1 MMGRYADRF
10 SEFSGA
16 IFRELGAG
24 GRMLRGGRASV
35 GEPDVLNPEEAAAVR
50 QHLEAVL
57 ASHAFAGSK
66 RTQEFLRLIVRH
78 ALDGEIDALRERMI
92 GAELFGRPVSY
103 DTGNDSV
110 VRVRASEVRK
120 KLAQYYGELAQQ
132 EPPVHIEL
140 PAGSYVPRF
149 HFPPYLPETPSIAH
163 GQSTAGKGVAD
174 AAGKNGFTQIPEAKQ
189 AANSPR
195 VVQLALKPARSP
207 KRFVIAAGS
216 LAFVLVGVVGFLLFE
231 RWGRSSNAPA
241 GIHSIAVLPLENLS
255 GSHEQ
260 DYFADGMTEELINDL
275 GQVSALRVISLTSS
289 MSYKGTKKKL
299 PEIARDLTVDGVVE
313 GGVIRDGEQV
323 RISVQLI
330 DARADRPVWAHTYVR
345 DLTGVLDW
353 QGEVAKTIAEEI
365 STEVS
370 PQEQARLEQRHP
382 TDSEAQ
388 DLFLHGILLRQADD
402 CKNAID
408 YFNRA
413 IAKDPGYAEAHSAL
427 ASCYGRLGESGRM
440 PYEQAFIRQKE
451 EALRAIELDDSLSE
465 AHAELGNTDMTLD
478 RDWPAA
484 EAQFHRALAL
494 NPNAATS
501 HEKYAFYLVRTGQ
514 FRDAIS
520 QIEQSVDLDP
530 VSASTFHAEGFIY
543 YFSRE
548 YDKALAVTKTV
559 QGLKINLPDWDFLI
573 GDIYAE
579 KGMLAES
586 IAEFLRSGDGPYTL
600 GHLGNAYAR
609 AGQPDAARRII
620 TRLQGHVR
628 KDGVGRYEIAL
639 IYAGLGDKKDAF
651 QSLDEALQAH
661 DAGLVYLKVD
671 PCLDPLRSDSRF
683 DDLMRRV
690 GISR

>member
-1 MMGRYADRF
+1 M
-10 SEFSGA
+10 
-16 IFRELGAG
+16 
-24 GRMLRGGRASV
+24 
-35 GEPDVLNPEEAAAVR
+35 GEPELLNHEDAALVR
-50 QHLEAVL
+50 RHLENVL
-57 ASHAFAGSK
+57 ASHAFTGSK
-66 RTQEFLRLIVRH
+66 RTKEFLQLIVRH
-78 ALDGEIDALRERMI
+78 TLDGEIDALRERMI

-120 KLAQYYGELAQQ
+120 KLAQYYTELGEQ
-132 EPPVHIEL
+132 PPVQIEI

-149 HFPPYLPETPSIAH
+149 HFPPYRVEAPSTGHAQSATSETPAPLGAENRFAPAFDAEMATTPTGVIPSVQRTVRSRRFMAV
-163 GQSTAGKGVAD
+163 AG
-174 AAGKNGFTQIPEAKQ
+174 
-189 AANSPR
+189 
-195 VVQLALKPARSP
+195 
-207 KRFVIAAGS
+207 
-216 LAFVLVGVVGFLLFE
+216 LAFILVGLCVFLLFE
-231 RWGRSSNAPA
+231 RWNKSANPPA

-255 GSHEQ
+255 GAPSQ

-275 GQVSALRVISLTSS
+275 GQVLALRVISLTSS

-313 GGVIRDGEQV
+313 GGVLRDGNQV
-323 RISVQLI
+323 RISVQLV
-330 DARADRPVWAHTYVR
+330 DARTDRPVWAHTYVR

-353 QGEVAKTIAEEI
+353 QGEVARTIAEEI

-370 PQEQARLEQRHP
+370 PQEQARLAQRHP
-382 TDSEAQ
+382 IDSAAQ

-413 IAKDPGYAEAHSAL
+413 ISTDPAYAEAHSAL

-440 PYEQAFIRQKE
+440 HYQEAFTRQKA

-465 AHAELGNTDMTLD
+465 AHAELANTAMTLD

-484 EAQFHRALAL
+484 EAQFRRALQL

-514 FRDAIS
+514 FHDAVS
-520 QIEQSVDLDP
+520 EIERSVDLDP

-543 YFSRE
+543 YFSRQ
-548 YDKALAVTKTV
+548 YDQALSVTKTV
-559 QGLKINLPDWDFLI
+559 QGLKLNLPDWDFLV
-573 GDIYAE
+573 GDICAE
-579 KGMLAES
+579 KGMLDAS
-586 IAEFLRSGDGPYTL
+586 IAAFLRSGDGPYAL

-620 TRLQGHVR
+620 ARLQEKVKR
-628 KDGVGRYEIAL
+628 DGVGGYEIAL
-639 IYAGLGDKKDAF
+639 AYAGLGDKKAAFQWLEDAF
-651 QSLDEALQAH
+651 RTH
-661 DAGLVYLKVD
+661 DAGLVYLNVD
-671 PCLDPLRSDSRF
+671 PCLDPLRSDPRF
-683 DDLMRRV
+683 QDLMHRV
-690 GISR
+690 GLSK

>member
-1 MMGRYADRF
+1 
-10 SEFSGA
+10 
-16 IFRELGAG
+16 
-24 GRMLRGGRASV
+24 MLRGLRASV
-35 GEPDVLNPEEAAAVR
+35 GEPEVLNAADAAVVR
-50 QHLEAVL
+50 QHLEAIL

-66 RTQEFLRLIVRH
+66 RTQEFLRLIVQH
-78 ALDGEIDALRERMI
+78 TLEGEIDALRERMI
-92 GAELFGRPVSY
+92 GAELFSRPISY

-120 KLAQYYGELAQQ
+120 KLAQFYSELGRQ

-149 HFPPYLPETPSIAH
+149 QFPPYAPESPLAANAQSAGADRIAKGAGEIGIAQPH
-163 GQSTAGKGVAD
+163 GTKQAHSHLQDTQLAPKPVQIGKGRFIVA
-174 AAGKNGFTQIPEAKQ
+174 AT
-189 AANSPR
+189 
-195 VVQLALKPARSP
+195 LAL
-207 KRFVIAAGS
+207 IL
-216 LAFVLVGVVGFLLFE
+216 LAIGAFIVFE
-231 RWGRSSNAPA
+231 RWGKSSNAPA
-241 GIHSIAVLPLENLS
+241 EIHSIAVLPLENLS
-255 GSHEQ
+255 GAPEQ

-299 PEIARDLTVDGVVE
+299 PEIARDLKVDGVIE
-313 GGVIRDGEQV
+313 GGVLREGNRV

-353 QGEVAKTIAEEI
+353 QGEVAKAIAEEI

-370 PQEQARLEQRHP
+370 PQEQARLARRHP
-382 TDSEAQ
+382 IDSEAQ

-402 CKNAID
+402 CKSAID

-413 IAKDPGYAEAHSAL
+413 IVKDTGYAEAHSAL

-440 PYEQAFIRQKE
+440 PYERAFTRQKE

-465 AHAELGNTDMTLD
+465 AHAERGNTAMTLD
-478 RDWPAA
+478 RDWPLA
-484 EAQFHRALAL
+484 EAQFHRALEL

-514 FRDAIS
+514 FPEAIS
-520 QIEQSVDLDP
+520 QIERSVDLDP

-543 YFSRE
+543 YFSRR
-548 YDKALAVTKTV
+548 YDQALAVTKTV
-559 QGLKINLPDWDFLI
+559 EGLKINLPDWDFLI

-579 KGMLAES
+579 KGMLSES
-586 IAEFLRSGDGPYTL
+586 IAAFLRSGNGPYSL

-609 AGQPDAARRII
+609 AGQSDAARRII
-620 TRLQGHVR
+620 ARLKEHVE

-639 IYAGLGDKKDAF
+639 VYSGLGDKKDAF
-651 QSLDEALQAH
+651 QWLEDAFQAH

-671 PCLDPLRSDSRF
+671 PCLDPLRSDPRF
-683 DDLMRRV
+683 DDLMHRV
-690 GISR
+690 GISK

>member
-1 MMGRYADRF
+1 M
-10 SEFSGA
+10 
-16 IFRELGAG
+16 
-24 GRMLRGGRASV
+24 
-35 GEPDVLNPEEAAAVR
+35 LNPEEAAVVR
-50 QHLEAVL
+50 QHLETVL

-78 ALDGEIDALRERMI
+78 TLDGEIDALRERMI

-120 KLAQYYGELAQQ
+120 KLAQYYAEVGRQG
-132 EPPVHIEL
+132 PPVYIEL
-140 PAGSYVPRF
+140 PAGSYLPRF
-149 HFPPYLPETPSIAH
+149 HFPPYEVEPDSTALP
-163 GQSTAGKGVAD
+163 QSTAAVSPSAVEDQLAHAPEVKRAEIPAGFVQVLREPSPSRKGRFIA
-174 AAGKNGFTQIPEAKQ
+174 AAG
-189 AANSPR
+189 
-195 VVQLALKPARSP
+195 LALILLTLGA
-207 KRFVIAAGS
+207 
-216 LAFVLVGVVGFLLFE
+216 FLLVE
-231 RWGRSSNAPA
+231 RWSKPTNAPA

-255 GSHEQ
+255 GAPEQ

-313 GGVIRDGEQV
+313 GGVLREGNQV

-365 STEVS
+365 STTVS
-370 PQEQARLEQRHP
+370 PQEQARLAQRHP
-382 TDSEAQ
+382 VESGAQ

-402 CKNAID
+402 CNGAIE

-413 IAKDPGYAEAHSAL
+413 IEKDPGYAEAYSAL

-440 PYEQAFIRQKE
+440 PYEQAFTRQE
-451 EALRAIELDDSLSE
+451 AEALRAIELDDSLSE
-465 AHAELGNTDMTLD
+465 AHAELGNAAMTLD

-484 EAQFHRALAL
+484 DVQFQRALQL
-494 NPNAATS
+494 NPNSATS

-514 FRDAIS
+514 VHDAIS
-520 QIEQSVDLDP
+520 EIERSIDLDP

-543 YFSRE
+543 YFSRQ

-559 QGLKINLPDWDFLI
+559 QGLKLNLPDWDFLV

-579 KGMLAES
+579 KGMLTES
-586 IAEFLRSGDGPYTL
+586 IAAFLRSGDGPYAL

-609 AGQPDAARRII
+609 ARQPEAARRII
-620 TRLQGHVR
+620 ARLQVHVQ

-639 IYAGLGDKKDAF
+639 VYAGLGDKKEAFQWLDDAF
-651 QSLDEALQAH
+651 HAH

-671 PCLDPLRSDSRF
+671 PCLDPLRSDPRF
-683 DDLMRRV
+683 EELMHSV
-690 GISR
+690 GLSK